1 MVFVMVDL
9 LVVAMVDKMVVLMV
23 VKMVAK
29 LGSLVLMSV
38 DQKDP

>member
-1 MVFVMVDL
+1 MVSVMVDL